1 MDSGLGTNS
10 KSPYQNNQQGQ
21 MMNEGESIGGSNNSN
36 LQNNSSSTNATN
48 QQQGDFN
55 LDDLNFDPAALIGG
69 NGENTD
75 LNVSWKNCWNRN
87 IPTKLFNIQ
96 YDAINTNVGVFQ

>member
-1 MDSGLGTNS
+1 MDSGIGTNS

-21 MMNEGESIGGSNNSN
+21 MMNEGENNGGSNNSN

-55 LDDLNFDPAALIGG
+55 LDDLNFDPASLIGG

-75 LNVSWKNCWNRN
+75 LNVS
-87 IPTKLFNIQ
+87 
-96 YDAINTNVGVFQ
+96 